1 MYEGQ
6 RFVNHDSSVLK
17 LEQNIEI
24 VTDMQNLELR
34 LEHSGVCPLFWTYLA
49 SRNSKVDQD
58 SQTEDGNIS
67 SSEKV
72 LCRHVWRRWVSS
84 TGP

>member
-24 VTDMQNLELR
+24 VTDMQNLELK
-34 LEHSGVCPLFWTYLA
+34 LEHSGVCPLF
-49 SRNSKVDQD
+49 
-58 SQTEDGNIS
+58 
-67 SSEKV
+67 
-72 LCRHVWRRWVSS
+72 
-84 TGP
+84 